1 MIQWLNMS
9 QGGGAGRGVILPVI
23 KHLEEVGTI
32 SFWEGRHTVPTRE
45 FSVAGFDNCI
55 NAMSLLRTGDP

>member
-1 MIQWLNMS
+1 MF
-9 QGGGAGRGVILPVI
+9 LPVM

-45 FSVAGFDNCI
+45 FKVAGFDNCI